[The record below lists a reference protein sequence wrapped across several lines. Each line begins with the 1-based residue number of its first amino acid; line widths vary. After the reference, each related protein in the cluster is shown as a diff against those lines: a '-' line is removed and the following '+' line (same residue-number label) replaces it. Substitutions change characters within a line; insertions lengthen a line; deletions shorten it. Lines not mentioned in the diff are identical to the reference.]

1 MWRLHVTFCS
11 SLKSCQMFNAKAAHL
26 LIRGTL
32 FSLLVVTVRQQKI
45 YSYYKW
51 SIWKGKQSNELRYI
65 WCLLPFLSSQ
75 DVFYHFLALLF
86 YFSAFTLEA
95 AVTSANR
102 GASFQLMPNGTVC
115 TTYPPGNIFTLLDYR
130 QYSINV
136 AATVSRMASMTEGVL
151 CRHVFNIVLKF
162 SFLFWQ
168 IFAFVTTLCYG
179 CSLVMGLKRQRM

>member
-32 FSLLVVTVRQQKI
+32 FSLLVVTVLQRKN

-51 SIWKGKQSNELRYI
+51 SIWKGKQSNKLWDI

-102 GASFQLMPNGTVC
+102 GASFQLLPNGTVC
-115 TTYPPGNIFTLLDYR
+115 TAYPPGNIFTLLDYR

-136 AATVSRMASMTEGVL
+136 AATVSRMNGEHDGAGIAVL
-151 CRHVFNIVLKF
+151 
-162 SFLFWQ
+162 
-168 IFAFVTTLCYG
+168 
-179 CSLVMGLKRQRM
+179 